1 MSSIYN
7 PEADI
12 IAEIERQ
19 EIEARKLR
27 KRQEQA
33 KNENDKR
40 VLAKLLKDTE
50 DSIKALRGR
59 LP

>member
-12 IAEIERQ
+12 IAEIERL

-33 KNENDKR
+33 KNQNDKR

-50 DSIKALRGR
+50 DNIKALRSR

>member
-1 MSSIYN
+1 MSAIYN

-12 IAEIERQ
+12 IAEIERL

-27 KRQEQA
+27 KRLELA
-33 KNENDKR
+33 TNANDKR
-40 VLAKLLKDTE
+40 VLATLLKDAE
-50 DSIKALRGR
+50 DNIKALRAR

>member
-19 EIEARKLR
+19 EMEARKLR
-27 KRQEQA
+27 KRREQA
-33 KNENDKR
+33 TNENDKR
-40 VLAKLLKDTE
+40 VLGKLLKETE
-50 DSIKALRGR
+50 DNIKALRSR

>member
-7 PEADI
+7 PEADN
-12 IAEIERQ
+12 IAEIERL

-27 KRQEQA
+27 KRQAEA
-33 KNENDKR
+33 KNQNDKR

-50 DSIKALRGR
+50 ESIKALRAR

>member
-1 MSSIYN
+1 MSAVYN
-7 PEADI
+7 PEADM
-12 IAEIERQ
+12 IAEIERL

-27 KRQEQA
+27 KRLEQA

-40 VLAKLLKDTE
+40 ALTQQLKETE
-50 DSIKALRGR
+50 ESITALRSR